1 MATNKNHGGNDNNT
15 SAKLITLGV
24 GVAALA
30 AGAYFFFGPDGK
42 KHQKKMRGWM
52 VRMKG
57 EILEKLEAAQEVT
70 EPIYHKIVDT
80 VAAAQALSGQVSKE
94 EIDELADE
102 LKKKWRV
109 ISRSLKQMTRPAA
122 KVGTRKKASTR

>member
-1 MATNKNHGGNDNNT
+1 MADTNNSKAN
-15 SAKLITLGV
+15 LIGIGV
-24 GVAALA
+24 GIAALA

-57 EILEKLEAAQEVT
+57 EILEKLEAAQEVS

-94 EIDELADE
+94 EIDELAGE

-109 ISRSLKQMTRPAA
+109 ISRSLKQMTKSPA
-122 KVGTRKKASTR
+122 KVATRKKAAGR